1 VRRPVAIVVVIA
13 SAALLVGGVVVAD
26 VVARQL
32 VGNYV
37 SEKVHEALSLDPAE
51 PVEVTIGGT
60 SMLAQLISGRIERVD
75 VSVDSVTIG
84 DLTGSVTV
92 QADGIP
98 TDTSKTVD
106 AVAIELHVSE
116 ADVQKATKAL
126 SGATVDSVIFVG
138 GELQLSSTLS
148 FFGLSVDIGLTVD
161 PTVRDGVIDFTPT
174 GVSLNGATTS
184 TESLAQ
190 TFGPLAA
197 PLTASRS
204 VCVAQWL
211 PKDLS
216 LTSVTIVGKELVVA
230 IDGSA
235 VRLDDAAL
243 QELGSCA

>member
-1 VRRPVAIVVVIA
+1 VRRPVVIAVVVA
-13 SAALLVGGVVVAD
+13 SVALLVGGVVVAD
-26 VVARQL
+26 VVARQR
-32 VGNYV
+32 VADYV
-37 SEKVHEALSLDPAE
+37 SEKVHEALNLDPSE
-51 PVEVTIGGT
+51 PVAVTVGGT
-60 SMLAQLISGRIERVD
+60 SMLAQLIVGRIEHID
-75 VSVDSVTIG
+75 VVVDSATVG

-92 QADGIP
+92 RADGIP

-106 AVAIELHVSE
+106 AVEIELHVSE

-126 SGATVDSVIFVG
+126 SGATVDSVVFVG
-138 GELQLSSTLS
+138 GELRLSSTLS

-161 PTVRDGVIDFTPT
+161 PTVRDGLIDFTPT

-204 VCVAQWL
+204 VCVAEWL
-211 PKDLS
+211 PKDLTLS
-216 LTSVTIVGKELVVA
+216 SVTIVGKELVVS
-230 IDGSA
+230 IEGTA

-243 QELGSCA
+243 QELGACP